1 MSFDV
6 FLQRFQDGKSAA
18 ADHESVRR
26 VLEGRRRSEI
36 GGDAYDVQFDDGSHV
51 EFSPGA
57 FSLRGI
63 SQEVVAFMFE
73 VAKAGRTVMFP
84 AMEGSLCIVFDAD
97 QKAHLPRQL
106 SEKFNVVECQSAE
119 ELAELLSGGY
129 SSWRAYRDRI
139 VGK

>member
-1 MSFDV
+1 
-6 FLQRFQDGKSAA
+6 
-18 ADHESVRR
+18 
-26 VLEGRRRSEI
+26 
-36 GGDAYDVQFDDGSHV
+36 
-51 EFSPGA
+51 
-57 FSLRGI
+57 
-63 SQEVVAFMFE
+63 MFE
-73 VAKAGRTVMFP
+73 VAKAARTVMFP